1 MRSPPLEDQTGKFRC
16 LMKSYT
22 SIIRQAYNKYLLKFG
37 KCQIQTP
44 YRINV
49 PYQEDRRKY
58 GKSDPK
64 ELKNNVIQIAKEK
77 QLDINQMSC
86 EQILNFMKENKL
98 GIDCSGFSYHII
110 NYLLKKVK
118 QTNLQE
124 IGFPKASLANV
135 KCFLSRKLTYK
146 ISSYK
151 QLQPGDLVIQ
161 MRENQL
167 GKPHMLIVLKK
178 YKHKVVLIH
187 SSYYNNPAGIGIL
200 ELSRKDL
207 LHNNPAYMFRRLI
220 LLK

>member
-1 MRSPPLEDQTGKFRC
+1 
-16 LMKSYT
+16 MKSYT
-22 SIIRQAYNKYLLKFG
+22 SIIRQAYNKYFLKFG
-37 KCQIQTP
+37 QCQIQTP

-49 PYQEDRRKY
+49 PYQDDRRKY
-58 GKSDPK
+58 GKSDPL
-64 ELKNNVIQIAKEK
+64 ELKNNVIQLVKEK

-86 EQILNFMKENKL
+86 EQILNFMIENKL

-135 KCFLSRKLTYK
+135 RCFLSRKLTYK

-161 MRENQL
+161 IKGSNIGEQ
-167 GKPHMLIVLKK
+167 HMLIVLKK
-178 YKHKVVLIH
+178 YKHKIVLIH
-187 SSYYNNPAGIGIL
+187 SSYYNKPTGIGIL
-200 ELSRKDL
+200 ELSQKNL
-207 LHNNPAYMFRRLI
+207 LHNNPAYIFRRLI